1 MVKYSNFERY
11 FHGLLVVK
19 PFLSNHKI
27 YGNSRSNCNNKSSN
41 HSLPFKKI
49 ISYQM
54 RKSSTTKLKS
64 SSRSTSL
71 LLVHSPYEFV

>member
-1 MVKYSNFERY
+1 MVKYSHFEQY

-41 HSLPFKKI
+41 HSLPFKKNN
-49 ISYQM
+49 
-54 RKSSTTKLKS
+54 KLSNEKVINYKVKDLIKIYKFS
-64 SSRSTSL
+64 FGFS
-71 LLVHSPYEFV
+71 V